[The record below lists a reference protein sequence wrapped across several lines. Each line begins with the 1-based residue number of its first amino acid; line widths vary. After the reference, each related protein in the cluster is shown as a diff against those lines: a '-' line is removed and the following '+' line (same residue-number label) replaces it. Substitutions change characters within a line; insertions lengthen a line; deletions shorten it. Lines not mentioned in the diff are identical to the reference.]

1 MTIAQHKVVTIHY
14 KVVDAGNGDLIESSE
29 GKQPMAYLH
38 GANNLIPGLEK
49 ALEGKNVGDEFE
61 VTVAPE
67 DAYGEHHA
75 SGVQQVP
82 IEAFKEMEKIEVGMV
97 VTAETE
103 QGPANLMITEVDET
117 TVTVDANHPLAGK
130 SLIFSV
136 SVEAIRDASAEEMEH
151 GHAHGPEGH
160 HH

>member
-1 MTIAQHKVVTIHY
+1 MTISEQKVVTIHY
-14 KVVDAGNGDLIESSE
+14 KVVDAADGSLIESSE
-29 GKQPMAYLH
+29 GQQPMAYLH

-49 ALEGKNVGDEFE
+49 ALEGKKVGDEFE
-61 VTVAPE
+61 VTIAPE
-67 DAYGEHHA
+67 DAYGERHA

-82 IEAFKEMEKIEVGMV
+82 IEAFKSIEKIEVGMV

-103 QGPANLMITEVDET
+103 QGPANLTITEIDEA

-130 SLIFSV
+130 SLTFNV
-136 SVEAIRDASAEEMEH
+136 SVEAIRDASQEELEH